1 VGEHSKE
8 SIVQDD
14 TEKKKD
20 ADVIE
25 IIDSDENVDNEQE
38 DLTEDGAATL
48 QKEIEELKQ
57 EKEAAQ
63 ERMLRIQAE
72 FDNFKKRTQKE
83 RQNERKY
90 KSQDLVNELLPVLDN
105 FERALEVEVVEEA
118 KSIVEGISMVYRQF
132 KDALESENV
141 EVIQTVGEEF
151 DPNLHHA
158 VMQVEEE
165 ESESNIVLEEL
176 QKGYILNDRVIRPA
190 MVKVNK

>member
-1 VGEHSKE
+1 ME
-8 SIVQDD
+8 DD
-14 TEKKKD
+14 AEKKKD

-38 DLTEDGAATL
+38 ELTEDGVEAL
-48 QKEIEELKQ
+48 RKEMEELKQ

-118 KSIVEGISMVYRQF
+118 KSI
-132 KDALESENV
+132 
-141 EVIQTVGEEF
+141 
-151 DPNLHHA
+151 
-158 VMQVEEE
+158 
-165 ESESNIVLEEL
+165 
-176 QKGYILNDRVIRPA
+176 DRKSGV
-190 MVKVNK
+190 

>member
-1 VGEHSKE
+1 MGEHSKE

>member
-1 VGEHSKE
+1 MGEHSKE
-8 SIVQDD
+8 SVMEDD
-14 TEKKKD
+14 AEKKKD

-38 DLTEDGAATL
+38 ELTEGGVEAL
-48 QKEIEELKQ
+48 RKEMEELKQ

-118 KSIVEGISMVYRQF
+118 KSIVEGISMVYRQL

-141 EVIQTVGEEF
+141 EVIDTVGEEF

-190 MVKVNK
+190 MVKVNQ

>member
-8 SIVQDD
+8 SVMEDD
-14 TEKKKD
+14 AEKKKD

-38 DLTEDGAATL
+38 ELTEGGVEAL
-48 QKEIEELKQ
+48 RKEMEELKQ

-118 KSIVEGISMVYRQF
+118 KSIVEGISMVYRQL

-141 EVIQTVGEEF
+141 EVIDTVGEEF

-190 MVKVNK
+190 MVKVNQ